1 MTATVDKLVTVGGN
15 PTRVIDD
22 GSSASS
28 STSIPTVNKVK
39 SLVST
44 AKSSAIS
51 SAQTY
56 AEKRING
63 ILTLDGSSIASGL
76 STSYA
81 ASTMTV
87 TLTASQANNQAFV
100 IQNATSHSSI
110 SASDDV
116 TWIFPA
122 STTGVKSFYMSGSV
136 TGTVQVGTASSAAL
150 SIAKTAGVTTA
161 VLTASSAVLG

>member
-39 SLVST
+39 SL
-44 AKSSAIS
+44 
-51 SAQTY
+51 